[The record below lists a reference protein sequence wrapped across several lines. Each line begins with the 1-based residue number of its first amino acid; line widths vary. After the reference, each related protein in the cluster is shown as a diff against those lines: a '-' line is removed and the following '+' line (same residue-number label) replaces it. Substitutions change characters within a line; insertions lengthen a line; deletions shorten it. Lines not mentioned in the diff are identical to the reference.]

1 MRAFLS
7 DLWSHRGFRYTF
19 IIGLSVAASVTCF
32 FWALNWSGEKRWQRV
47 KAKLEAEGETFDF
60 YSLYPAPI
68 PDEQNFCA
76 IEPLNGIRT
85 PEGTSPEA
93 VAAQKKR
100 DVILKQVDFFT
111 YELSG
116 SASFDFLSKAKEPD
130 YSAILDKLKET
141 KVLPLK
147 SDPVTWSEIQAVL
160 ETKAPILKV
169 LGGAAKQHRKA
180 DFLPRPSR
188 ADLPELL
195 TSLPNPHF
203 NPTLRLA
210 GLLRFHA
217 LICFKSGDLEA
228 AMNAALALLRLSQGA
243 YDSNTLIA
251 NLIGNAIQKDF
262 QELVWLMLKSRQYGD
277 AALAFLQAD
286 IQFSGSDNACLKSFR
301 AEMAIGAASMEYL
314 ERHPEERWDM
324 IYAAFAQDMFPTKLA
339 HSSALSHLIP
349 GGFIMHCKAAVVEAE
364 WEYIIRPLSK
374 NGFKAASPDDERFQS
389 YLQSLSPWWN
399 PDLAFVKWSIPTFL
413 HIVPQCALAENQR
426 RQAVLACA
434 LERHFIKH
442 GSYPATLEA
451 LDNEFRAGNDL
462 LDVNGEVMHY
472 ALLAAGR
479 FRLWSLG
486 PDGMDDGGKFAVEL
500 GSLKPGAP
508 YTPKYKGD
516 WVWRYDPAVK
526 AP

>member
-1 MRAFLS
+1 MRAFFS

-19 IIGLSVAASVTCF
+19 IIGFSVAASVTCF
-32 FWALNWSGEKRWQRV
+32 YWALNWSGEKRWQRV

-60 YSLYPAPI
+60 YPLYPAPI

-76 IEPLNGIRT
+76 IEALNGIRT
-85 PEGTSPEA
+85 PAGTSPQA

-100 DVILKQVDFFT
+100 DAILKQVDFCT
-111 YELSG
+111 YEWSDF
-116 SASFDFLSKAKEPD
+116 ASFDFLSKAKEPD
-130 YSAILDKLKET
+130 YSDILDKLKET
-141 KVLPLK
+141 KALPLK
-147 SDPVTWSEIQAVL
+147 SDPVAWAEIQAVL

-169 LGGAAKQHRKA
+169 LGSAAKKRNKA

-188 ADLPELL
+188 GDLPELL

-203 NPTLRLA
+203 HPMLRIA
-210 GLLRFHA
+210 GLLRFYA

-228 AMNAALALLRLSQGA
+228 AMNAAVALLRLSQGA
-243 YDSNTLIA
+243 YNSNTLIA
-251 NLIGNAIQKDF
+251 NLIGNALQKDF

-286 IQFSGSDNACLKSFR
+286 IQFSGSENACLKSFR

-324 IYAAFAQDMFPTKLA
+324 TYTAFAQDIFPTKSA
-339 HSSALSHLIP
+339 HSSALSQFIP
-349 GGFIMHCKAAVVEAE
+349 ASFIMHSKAALVEAQ
-364 WEYIIRPLSK
+364 WEYLIKPLSEK
-374 NGFKAASPDDERFQS
+374 GFEEVYSDEERFET
-389 YLQSLSPWWN
+389 YLVSISPWLN
-399 PDLAFVKWSIPTFL
+399 PDLAFVKWLMPPLL

-434 LERHFIKH
+434 LERHFLRH

-472 ALLAAGR
+472 ALVPSGR

-486 PDGMDDGGKFAVEL
+486 PDGKDDGGKFAIEL

-508 YTPKYKGD
+508 YTPKYKGG

-526 AP
+526 VP